1 MAIKKSELYSSLW
14 AGADSL
20 RGGMDASEYK
30 NYVLNLLFLK
40 YISDKAKN
48 NMDSEIEVPQGCF
61 YEDILALEGDKEIGD
76 KLNKIIAKIAER
88 NDLKGVIDSVDFNDN
103 TKLGE
108 GKAMMDTLS
117 NLVKIFAD
125 LSLGAHGALDDDLLG
140 DAYEYL
146 MRHFASES
154 GKSKG
159 QFYTPSEVSLLL
171 SLLLGI
177 DENTRQDKS
186 IYDPTCGSGSLLL
199 KASSLAGK
207 KGLTIYGQEKDIST
221 TALCKMNMILH
232 NSATADIA
240 KGGFSTLSNPFFTTE
255 NGMLKT
261 FDYVVANPPF
271 SLKNWTDG
279 LSIDPKSK
287 QVINDSFNRFED
299 GTPPEKNGDFAFLLH
314 IIKSLKDTGKGA
326 VILPH
331 GVLFRGNAEGVIRKN
346 LLMKGYIKGVIGLAP
361 NLFYG
366 TSIPACVIVLDK
378 ENAHARKGVFMI
390 DASKD
395 FKKDGNKNRLRDQ
408 DVQKMIDTFNA
419 LKEIP
424 YYSKM
429 VSLEEISANDYN
441 LNIPRYI
448 ASKQELEKDLFAL
461 INSPSYLPKNEIK
474 AYAPYFQVFKELKN
488 MLFKKSDKEGYYALK
503 TECENIKELI
513 TQSLEYQTFHASVL
527 SAFDR
532 LELFTTFN
540 DLEPGFN
547 PKTLIESV
555 CSKVLKEFEKVG
567 ILDKYGVYQLFKD
580 YYNEVLQDD
589 WFLLSFNGFR
599 SAKELRK
606 LNPLKDKNKK
616 ANYLEEPDFVI
627 QKTYYK
633 SDLIPKN
640 LIKQRFFE
648 KETKELEALENA
660 LNEKEALLD
669 EFIEEHSNEEGLFD
683 GLKINESVLKK
694 ELKNAT
700 DLEDKQILKTDL
712 EDKQILKTDLEDK
725 QILKTALEWLEAKNK
740 ALKMKN
746 KAYEELEL
754 KAFHQYK
761 NLEINE
767 IKDLIIKDKWLNSLK
782 NALENKIQKRINAF
796 ISTLNEIISSYSN
809 SLLELDKEVKES
821 ESKVLEHL
829 KDLGLMG

>member
-48 NMDSEIEVPQGCF
+48 NRDSEIEVPQGCF

-108 GKAMMDTLS
+108 GKAMIDTLS

-177 DENTRQDKS
+177 DENTRQDRS

-240 KGGFSTLSNPFFTTE
+240 KGGSSTLSNPLFIK
-255 NGMLKT
+255 NNMLQT

-287 QVINDSFNRFED
+287 QVINDHFNRFED

-331 GVLFRGNAEGVIRKN
+331 GVLFRGNAEGQIRKN
-346 LLMKGYIKGVIGLAP
+346 LLLKGYIKGVIGLAP

-378 ENAHARKGVFMI
+378 ENAHARKGVFVI

-395 FKKDGNKNRLRDQ
+395 FKKDGNKNRLREQ

-419 LKEIP
+419 YKEIP

-429 VSLEEISANDYN
+429 VSLEEISLNDYN

-448 ASKQELEKDLFAL
+448 AARQELEKDLFAL

-474 AYAPYFQVFKELKN
+474 AYDPYFQVFKELKN
-488 MLFKKSDKEGYYALK
+488 TLFKESDKEGYYALK

-527 SAFDR
+527 SAFES
-532 LELFTTFN
+532 LNLFETFDN
-540 DLEPGFN
+540 LEPGFN

-555 CSKVLKEFEKVG
+555 CSRVLKEFEKVG

-589 WFLLSFNGFR
+589 WFLISFNGFR

-616 ANYLEEPDFVI
+616 ANYLEEPDFI
-627 QKTYYK
+627 AQKTYYK

-700 DLEDKQILKTDL
+700 DLEDK
-712 EDKQILKTDLEDK
+712 E
-725 QILKTALEWLEAKNK
+725 ILKTALEWLEAKNK

-796 ISTLNEIISSYSN
+796 ASALNTIISSYSN

-821 ESKVLEHL
+821 ELKVLEHL
-829 KDLGLMG
+829 KDLGLMGW

>member
-1 MAIKKSELYSSLW
+1 
-14 AGADSL
+14 
-20 RGGMDASEYK
+20 
-30 NYVLNLLFLK
+30 
-40 YISDKAKN
+40 
-48 NMDSEIEVPQGCF
+48 
-61 YEDILALEGDKEIGD
+61 
-76 KLNKIIAKIAER
+76 
-88 NDLKGVIDSVDFNDN
+88 
-103 TKLGE
+103 
-108 GKAMMDTLS
+108 
-117 NLVKIFAD
+117 
-125 LSLGAHGALDDDLLG
+125 
-140 DAYEYL
+140 
-146 MRHFASES
+146 
-154 GKSKG
+154 
-159 QFYTPSEVSLLL
+159 
-171 SLLLGI
+171 
-177 DENTRQDKS
+177 
-186 IYDPTCGSGSLLL
+186 
-199 KASSLAGK
+199 
-207 KGLTIYGQEKDIST
+207 
-221 TALCKMNMILH
+221 
-232 NSATADIA
+232 
-240 KGGFSTLSNPFFTTE
+240 
-255 NGMLKT
+255 
-261 FDYVVANPPF
+261 
-271 SLKNWTDG
+271 
-279 LSIDPKSK
+279 
-287 QVINDSFNRFED
+287 
-299 GTPPEKNGDFAFLLH
+299 
-314 IIKSLKDTGKGA
+314 
-326 VILPH
+326 
-331 GVLFRGNAEGVIRKN
+331 
-346 LLMKGYIKGVIGLAP
+346 MKGYIKGVIGLAP

-378 ENAHARKGVFMI
+378 ENAHARKGIFVI

-419 LKEIP
+419 YKEIP

-429 VSLEEISANDYN
+429 VSLEEISLNDYN

-461 INSPSYLPKNEIK
+461 INSPSYLPKNEIE

-488 MLFKKSDKEGYYALK
+488 TLFKESDKEGYYALK

-532 LELFTTFN
+532 LDLFETFN

-555 CSKVLKEFEKVG
+555 CQKVLKVFEKVG

-589 WFLLSFNGFR
+589 WFLISFNGFR

-648 KETKELEALENA
+648 KELIELEALENA

-700 DLEDKQILKTDL
+700 DLEDKQILKT
-712 EDKQILKTDLEDK
+712 
-725 QILKTALEWLEAKNK
+725 ALEWLEAKNK
-740 ALKMKN
+740 VLKMKN
-746 KAYEELEL
+746 KAHEELEVNYPTA
-754 KAFHQYK
+754 KA
-761 NLEINE
+761 I
-767 IKDLIIKDKWLNSLK
+767 
-782 NALENKIQKRINAF
+782 
-796 ISTLNEIISSYSN
+796 
-809 SLLELDKEVKES
+809 
-821 ESKVLEHL
+821 
-829 KDLGLMG
+829 GLFLAS

>member
-48 NMDSEIEVPQGCF
+48 NRDSEIEVPQGCF

-108 GKAMMDTLS
+108 GKAMTDTLS

-232 NSATADIA
+232 NSADADIA
-240 KGGFSTLSNPFFTTE
+240 KGGSSTLSNPFFIK
-255 NGMLKT
+255 NGMLQT

-287 QVINDSFNRFED
+287 QVINDHFNRFED

-331 GVLFRGNAEGVIRKN
+331 GVLFRGNAEGSIRKN

-395 FKKDGNKNRLRDQ
+395 FKKDGNKNRLREQ

-419 LKEIP
+419 YKEIP

-429 VSLEEISANDYN
+429 VSLEEISLNDYN

-474 AYAPYFQVFKELKN
+474 AYDPYFQVFKELKN
-488 MLFKKSDKEGYYALK
+488 TLFKKSDKEGYYALK
-503 TECENIKELI
+503 TECENIKDLI

-532 LELFTTFN
+532 LELSATFN

-589 WFLLSFNGFR
+589 WFLISFNGFR

-606 LNPLKDKNKK
+606 LTPLKDKNKK

-700 DLEDKQILKTDL
+700 DLEDKQILKT
-712 EDKQILKTDLEDK
+712 
-725 QILKTALEWLEAKNK
+725 ALEWLEAKNK

-796 ISTLNEIISSYSN
+796 ASALNTIISSYSN

-829 KDLGLMG
+829 KDLGIMGW

>member
-108 GKAMMDTLS
+108 GKAMIDTLS

-125 LSLGAHGALDDDLLG
+125 LSLGAHGALDYDLLG

-240 KGGFSTLSNPFFTTE
+240 KGGSSTLSNPFFIK
-255 NGMLKT
+255 NGMLQT

-346 LLMKGYIKGVIGLAP
+346 LLTKGYIKGVIGLAP

-378 ENAHARKGVFMI
+378 ENACARKGVFVI

-395 FKKDGNKNRLRDQ
+395 FKKDGNKNRLREQ

-419 LKEIP
+419 YKEIP

-448 ASKQELEKDLFAL
+448 ATKQELEKDLFAL

-474 AYAPYFQVFKELKN
+474 AYDPYFQVFKELKN
-488 MLFKKSDKEGYYALK
+488 TLFKKSDKEGYYALK

-589 WFLLSFNGFR
+589 WFLISFNGFE

-616 ANYLEEPDFVI
+616 ANYLEEPDFII

-648 KETKELEALENA
+648 KETKELEELENA

-669 EFIEEHSNEEGLFD
+669 EFIEEHSSEEGLFD

-700 DLEDKQILKTDL
+700 DLED
-712 EDKQILKTDLEDK
+712 EE
-725 QILKTALEWLEAKNK
+725 ILKTALEWLEAKNK

-746 KAYEELEL
+746 KAYEKLEL

-796 ISTLNEIISSYSN
+796 ASALNEIISSYSN

-829 KDLGLMG
+829 KDLGLLG

>member
-40 YISDKAKN
+40 YISDKARN
-48 NMDSEIEVPQGCF
+48 NNFSEIEVPQGCF

-76 KLNKIIAKIAER
+76 KLNKIIAKIAKR
-88 NDLKGVIDSVDFNDN
+88 NDLEGVIDSVDFNDN

-108 GKAMMDTLS
+108 GKAMIDTLS

-199 KASSLAGK
+199 KASSLAGE

-240 KGGFSTLSNPFFTTE
+240 KGGSSTLSNPLFTTE

-287 QVINDSFNRFED
+287 QVINDRFNRFED

-314 IIKSLKDTGKGA
+314 IIKSLKNTGKGA

-331 GVLFRGNAEGVIRKN
+331 GVLFRGNAESTIRKN
-346 LLMKGYIKGVIGLAP
+346 LLLKGYIKGVIGLAP

-378 ENAHARKGVFMI
+378 ENARTRKGVFMI

-419 LKEIP
+419 YKEIP

-448 ASKQELEKDLFAL
+448 AAKQESEKDLFAL
-461 INSPSYLPKNEIK
+461 INSHKASYLPKNEIE
-474 AYAPYFQVFKELKN
+474 AYAPYFKVFKELKN
-488 MLFKKSDKEGYYALK
+488 TLFKKSDKEGYYALK
-503 TECENIKELI
+503 TGCENIKELI
-513 TQSLEYQTFHASVL
+513 IQSSEFQTFYASVL
-527 SAFDR
+527 NAFDR
-532 LELFTTFN
+532 LELLTTFN

-547 PKTLIESV
+547 PKTTIESV
-555 CSKVLKEFEKVG
+555 CSKVLKEFEKIE

-589 WFLLSFNGFR
+589 WFLLSFNGFI

-633 SDLIPKN
+633 SDLIPKH

-648 KETKELEALENA
+648 KEAKELEGLENA

-700 DLEDKQILKTDL
+700 DSEDK
-712 EDKQILKTDLEDK
+712 E
-725 QILKTALEWLEAKNK
+725 ILKTALELLEAKNK

-782 NALENKIQKRINAF
+782 NALENKILKRINAF
-796 ISTLNEIISSYSN
+796 ISALNEIIQTYSN

-829 KDLGLMG
+829 KDLGLMGW

>member
-40 YISDKAKN
+40 YISDKARNDAKN
-48 NMDSEIEVPQGCF
+48 HIESAIEVPKGCF
-61 YEDILALEGDKEIGD
+61 YEDILALEGDKEIGN

-108 GKAMMDTLS
+108 GKAMIDTLS

-171 SLLLGI
+171 SLLLDI
-177 DENTRQDKS
+177 DANTKQDKS

-207 KGLTIYGQEKDIST
+207 NGLTIYGQEKDIST

-232 NSATADIA
+232 NSADAEIA
-240 KGGFSTLSNPFFTTE
+240 KGGSSTLSNPLFTTE

-287 QVINDSFNRFED
+287 QVINDNFNRFED

-314 IIKSLKDTGKGA
+314 IIKSLKNTGKGA
-326 VILPH
+326 VILSH
-331 GVLFRGNAEGVIRKN
+331 GVLFRGNAEGAIRKN
-346 LLMKGYIKGVIGLAP
+346 LLIKGYIKGVIGLAP

-378 ENAHARKGVFMI
+378 ENAHARKGVFLI

-395 FKKDGNKNRLRDQ
+395 FKKDGNKNRLREQ

-429 VSLEEISANDYN
+429 VSLEEISTNDYN
-441 LNIPRYI
+441 LNIACYI
-448 ASKQELEKDLFAL
+448 AAKQESEKDLFAL
-461 INSPSYLPKNEIK
+461 INSHKASYLPKNEIEI
-474 AYAPYFQVFKELKN
+474 YDPYFRVFKELKN
-488 MLFKKSDKEGYYALK
+488 TLFKKSDKEGYYALK
-503 TECENIKELI
+503 TECQNIKDLI
-513 TQSLEYQTFHASVL
+513 TQSLEFHAFHASVL
-527 SAFDR
+527 NAFDR
-532 LELFTTFN
+532 LELLETFN
-540 DLEPGFN
+540 HLEPGFN

-555 CSKVLKEFEKVG
+555 CSKVLKEFEKG
-567 ILDKYGVYQLFKD
+567 EILDKYGVYQLFKD

-589 WFLLSFNGFR
+589 WFLLSSNGFL

-627 QKTYYK
+627 QKTHYK

-648 KETKELEALENA
+648 QEAKELEELENA
-660 LNEKEALLD
+660 LNEKEANFE
-669 EFIEEHSNEEGLFD
+669 EFIEEHSNEEGLFYE
-683 GLKINESVLKK
+683 LKINESVLKK

-700 DLEDKQILKTDL
+700 DSEDKK
-712 EDKQILKTDLEDK
+712 
-725 QILKTALEWLEAKNK
+725 ILKTALELLEAKNK

-746 KAYEELEL
+746 KAHEELEL

-761 NLEINE
+761 NLKLNE
-767 IKDLIIKDKWLNSLK
+767 IKDLIIQDKWLNSLK
-782 NALENKIQKRINAF
+782 NALENKILKRINAF
-796 ISTLNEIISSYSN
+796 SSAINEIIQTYSN

-829 KDLGLMG
+829 KDLGIVV

>member
-108 GKAMMDTLS
+108 GKAMIDTLS

-207 KGLTIYGQEKDIST
+207 NGLTIYGQEKDIST

-232 NSATADIA
+232 HSADADIA
-240 KGGFSTLSNPFFTTE
+240 KGGSSTLSNPLFTTE

-287 QVINDSFNRFED
+287 QVINDRFNRFED

-314 IIKSLKDTGKGA
+314 IIKSLKNTGKGA

-419 LKEIP
+419 SKEIP

-448 ASKQELEKDLFAL
+448 TAKQGSEKDLFAL
-461 INSPSYLPKNEIK
+461 INSPSYLPKNEIE

-488 MLFKKSDKEGYYALK
+488 TLFKKSDKESYYALK
-503 TECENIKELI
+503 TECQNIKDLI
-513 TQSLEYQTFHASVL
+513 TQSSEFQAFHASVL
-527 SAFDR
+527 NAFDR
-532 LELFTTFN
+532 LNLFETF
-540 DLEPGFN
+540 DHLEPGFN

-555 CSKVLKEFEKVG
+555 CSKVLKEFEKVE

-589 WFLLSFNGFR
+589 WFLLSFNGFE

-606 LNPLKDKNKK
+606 LTPLKDKNKK

-633 SDLIPKN
+633 SDLIPKH

-648 KETKELEALENA
+648 KELMELEALENA
-660 LNEKEALLD
+660 LNEKEAD
-669 EFIEEHSNEEGLFD
+669 FEEFIEEHSSEEGLFYE
-683 GLKINESVLKK
+683 LKINESVLKK

-700 DLEDKQILKTDL
+700 DLEDK
-712 EDKQILKTDLEDK
+712 E
-725 QILKTALEWLEAKNK
+725 ILKTALELLEAKNK

-746 KAYEELEL
+746 KAHEELEL

-761 NLEINE
+761 NLKLGE
-767 IKDLIIKDKWLNSLK
+767 IKDLIIQDKWLKSLK
-782 NALENKIQKRINAF
+782 NALENKILKRTNAF
-796 ISTLNEIISSYSN
+796 TSALNKIISNYSN

-829 KDLGLMG
+829 KDLGLMGW

>member
-40 YISDKAKN
+40 YISDKARN
-48 NMDSEIEVPQGCF
+48 NNFSEIEVPEGCF
-61 YEDILALEGDKEIGD
+61 YEDILALGGDKEIGD
-76 KLNKIIAKIAER
+76 KLNKIIAKIAKR
-88 NDLKGVIDSVDFNDN
+88 NELEGVIDSVDFNDN

-108 GKAMMDTLS
+108 GKAMIDTLS

-199 KASSLAGK
+199 KASSLAGE

-240 KGGFSTLSNPFFTTE
+240 KGGSSTLSNPLFTTE

-314 IIKSLKDTGKGA
+314 IIKSLKNTGKGA

-331 GVLFRGNAEGVIRKN
+331 GVLFRGNAESTIRKN
-346 LLMKGYIKGVIGLAP
+346 LLLKGYIKGVIGLAP

-366 TSIPACVIVLDK
+366 TSIPACVIILDK

-419 LKEIP
+419 YKEIP

-448 ASKQELEKDLFAL
+448 AAKQESEKDLFAL
-461 INSPSYLPKNEIK
+461 INSPSYLPKNEIE
-474 AYAPYFQVFKELKN
+474 AYDPYFQVFKELKN
-488 MLFKKSDKEGYYALK
+488 TLFKKSDKEGYYALK

-513 TQSLEYQTFHASVL
+513 IQSSEFQTFHASVL

-532 LELFTTFN
+532 LDLFETF
-540 DLEPGFN
+540 DHLEPGFN

-555 CSKVLKEFEKVG
+555 CSKVLKEFEKVE

-580 YYNEVLQDD
+580 HYNEVLQDD

-599 SAKELRK
+599 SAKELRE

-648 KETKELEALENA
+648 KEAKELEELENA
-660 LNEKEALLD
+660 LNGKEAD
-669 EFIEEHSNEEGLFD
+669 FEEFIEEHSNEGGLFYE
-683 GLKINESVLKK
+683 LKINESVLKK

-700 DLEDKQILKTDL
+700 DLEDK
-712 EDKQILKTDLEDK
+712 E
-725 QILKTALEWLEAKNK
+725 ILKTALEWLEAKNK

-746 KAYEELEL
+746 KAHEELEL

-761 NLEINE
+761 NLKLNE
-767 IKDLIIKDKWLNSLK
+767 IKDLIIQDKWLNSLK
-782 NALENKIQKRINAF
+782 NALENKILKRINAF
-796 ISTLNEIISSYSN
+796 ISALNGIISSYSN

-829 KDLGLMG
+829 KDLGIVV

>member
-40 YISDKAKN
+40 YISDKARN
-48 NMDSEIEVPQGCF
+48 NNFSEIEVPEGCF

-76 KLNKIIAKIAER
+76 KLNKIIAKIADR
-88 NDLKGVIDSVDFNDN
+88 NELIGVIDSVDFNDN

-108 GKAMMDTLS
+108 GKAMTDTLS

-199 KASSLAGK
+199 KASSLAGE

-232 NSATADIA
+232 NSADADIA
-240 KGGFSTLSNPFFTTE
+240 KGGSSTLSNPLFTTE

-314 IIKSLKDTGKGA
+314 IIKSLKNTGKGA

-346 LLMKGYIKGVIGLAP
+346 LLTKGYIKGVIGLAP

-378 ENAHARKGVFMI
+378 ENAHARKGVFVI

-448 ASKQELEKDLFAL
+448 AAKQESEKDLFAL
-461 INSPSYLPKNEIK
+461 INSHKASYLPKNEIE
-474 AYAPYFQVFKELKN
+474 AYAPYFRVFKELKN
-488 MLFKKSDKEGYYALK
+488 TLFKKSDKEGYYALK
-503 TECENIKELI
+503 TECENIKESI
-513 TQSLEYQTFHASVL
+513 IQSSEFQTFHASVL

-532 LELFTTFN
+532 LELSTTFN

-555 CSKVLKEFEKVG
+555 CSRVLKEFEKVE

-589 WFLLSFNGFR
+589 WFLLSFNGFI

-606 LNPLKDKNKK
+606 LTPLKDKNKK

-648 KETKELEALENA
+648 KETKELEELENA

-669 EFIEEHSNEEGLFD
+669 EFIEEHSNEEGLFYE
-683 GLKINESVLKK
+683 LKINESVLKK

-700 DLEDKQILKTDL
+700 DSEDEK
-712 EDKQILKTDLEDK
+712 
-725 QILKTALEWLEAKNK
+725 ILKTALEWLEAKNK

-746 KAYEELEL
+746 KAHEELEL

-761 NLEINE
+761 NLELDE
-767 IKDLIIKDKWLNSLK
+767 IKDLIIQDKWLNSLK
-782 NALENKIQKRINAF
+782 NALENKILKRINAF
-796 ISTLNEIISSYSN
+796 TSALNTIISNYSN

>member
-30 NYVLNLLFLK
+30 NYVLILLFLK
-40 YISDKAKN
+40 YISDKARN
-48 NMDSEIEVPQGCF
+48 NTDSAIEVPQGCF

-103 TKLGE
+103 TKFGE
-108 GKAMMDTLS
+108 GKAMVDTLS

-199 KASSLAGK
+199 KASSLAGT
-207 KGLTIYGQEKDIST
+207 KGLSIYGQEKDIST
-221 TALCKMNMILH
+221 TALCRMNMILH
-232 NSATADIA
+232 HSADAEIA
-240 KGGFSTLSNPFFTTE
+240 KGGSSTLSNPFFIE

-279 LSIDPKSK
+279 LSIDYKSK
-287 QVINDSFNRFED
+287 QVINDRFNRFED

-331 GVLFRGNAEGVIRKN
+331 GVLFRGNAEAQIRKN
-346 LLMKGYIKGVIGLAP
+346 LLTKGYIKGVIGLAP

-378 ENAHARKGVFMI
+378 ENARARKGVFLI

-395 FKKDGNKNRLRDQ
+395 FKKDGNKNRLREQ

-419 LKEIP
+419 YKEIP

-441 LNIPRYI
+441 LNIVRYI
-448 ASKQELEKDLFAL
+448 AAKQESEKDLFAL
-461 INSPSYLPKNEIK
+461 INSHKASYLPKNEIK

-488 MLFKKSDKEGYYALK
+488 TLFKESDKEGYYALK
-503 TECENIKELI
+503 TECENFKDLI
-513 TQSLEYQTFHASVL
+513 TQSLEYQAFHASAL
-527 SAFDR
+527 NAFDR
-532 LELFTTFN
+532 LNLFETFDN
-540 DLEPGFN
+540 LKPGFN

-555 CSKVLKEFEKVG
+555 CSKVLKEFEKVE

-589 WFLLSFNGFR
+589 WFLLSFNNFL

-648 KETKELEALENA
+648 KEVKALEELENA
-660 LNEKEALLD
+660 LNEKEANYE
-669 EFIEEHSNEEGLFD
+669 EFIEEHSSEEGLFYE
-683 GLKINESVLKK
+683 LKINESVLKK

-700 DLEDKQILKTDL
+700 DLEDK
-712 EDKQILKTDLEDK
+712 E
-725 QILKTALEWLEAKNK
+725 ILKTALELLEAKNM

-761 NLEINE
+761 NLELNE
-767 IKDLIIKDKWLNSLK
+767 IKELIIKDKWLNSLK
-782 NALENKIQKRINAF
+782 TALENKIVKRTNAF
-796 ISTLNEIISSYSN
+796 ISALNEIISNYSN

>member
-48 NMDSEIEVPQGCF
+48 DPDSDIIVPQGCF
-61 YEDILALEGDKEIGD
+61 YENILALEGDKEIGD
-76 KLNKIIAKIAER
+76 KLNKIIAKIAEQ
-88 NDLKGVIDSVDFNDN
+88 NDLLKGAIDSVDFNDN

-108 GKAMMDTLS
+108 GKAMVDTLS
-117 NLVKIFAD
+117 NLVKIFAN

-177 DENTRQDKS
+177 DKNTRQDKT

-199 KASSLAGK
+199 KASSLAGEN
-207 KGLTIYGQEKDIST
+207 GLTIYGQEKDNST
-221 TALCKMNMILH
+221 TALCKMNMVLH
-232 NSATADIA
+232 NNATADIA
-240 KGGFSTLSNPFFTTE
+240 KGGSSTLSNPYFLLE

-287 QVINDSFNRFED
+287 QVIDDNFNRFED

-314 IIKSLKDTGKGA
+314 IIKSLKNTGKGA

-346 LLMKGYIKGVIGLAP
+346 ILTKGYIKGVIGLAP

-395 FKKDGNKNRLRDQ
+395 FKKDGNKNRLREQ
-408 DVQKMIDTFNA
+408 DVQKMIDTFKA
-419 LKEIP
+419 KKEIP

-441 LNIPRYI
+441 LNISRYI
-448 ASKQELEKDLFAL
+448 VAEQELEKDLFAL
-461 INSPSYLPKNEIK
+461 INSHKANYLPKSEIE
-474 AYAPYFQVFKELKN
+474 AYAPYFKVFKELKN
-488 MLFKKSDKEGYYALK
+488 TLFKKSDKEGYYALK
-503 TECENIKELI
+503 TECENIKDLI
-513 TQSLEYQTFHASVL
+513 TESLEYQAFHASVL
-527 SAFDR
+527 NAFDR

-540 DLEPGFN
+540 NLEPGFN

-555 CSKVLKEFEKVG
+555 CSKVLKEFEKG
-567 ILDKYGVYQLFKD
+567 EILDQYGVYQLFKD

-589 WFLLSFNGFR
+589 WFLISLNGFE

-606 LNPLKDKNKK
+606 LIPLKDKNKK

-640 LIKQRFFE
+640 LIKQRFF
-648 KETKELEALENA
+648 KEESNMLEELENA
-660 LNEKEALLD
+660 LNESVAIYE

-683 GLKINESVLKK
+683 ELKVNESVLKK

-700 DLEDKQILKTDL
+700 DPED
-712 EDKQILKTDLEDK
+712 E
-725 QILKTALEWLEAKNK
+725 QILKTALELLEAKNK
-740 ALKMKN
+740 AQKAKN
-746 KAYEELEL
+746 KADEALEL
-754 KAFHQYK
+754 KAFHQYEK
-761 NLEINE
+761 LEIEE
-767 IKDLIIKDKWLNSLK
+767 IKDLIINDKWLKRLK
-782 NALENKIQKRINAF
+782 NALEDKILKRINAF
-796 ISTLNEIISSYSN
+796 SSALNEIIANYSN
-809 SLLELDKEVKES
+809 SLLELDQEVKES

>member
-40 YISDKAKN
+40 YISDKARN
-48 NMDSEIEVPQGCF
+48 NNFSEIEVPEGCF

-108 GKAMMDTLS
+108 GKAMTDTLS

-125 LSLGAHGALDDDLLG
+125 LSLGTHGALDDDLLG

-207 KGLTIYGQEKDIST
+207 NGLTIYGQEKDIST

-232 NSATADIA
+232 NSADADIA
-240 KGGFSTLSNPFFTTE
+240 KGGSSTLSNPFFIK
-255 NGMLKT
+255 NGMLQT
-261 FDYVVANPPF
+261 FDYCLANPPF

-287 QVINDSFNRFED
+287 QVINDRFNRFED

-331 GVLFRGNAEGVIRKN
+331 GVLFRGNAERAIRKN
-346 LLMKGYIKGVIGLAP
+346 LLLKGYIKGVIGLAP

-378 ENAHARKGVFMI
+378 ENARTRKGVFVI

-395 FKKDGNKNRLRDQ
+395 FKKDGNKNRLREQ

-441 LNIPRYI
+441 LNIARYI
-448 ASKQELEKDLFAL
+448 AAKQESEKDLFAL

-474 AYAPYFQVFKELKN
+474 AYDPYFQVFKELKN
-488 MLFKKSDKEGYYALK
+488 TLFKKSDKEGYYALK

-513 TQSLEYQTFHASVL
+513 TQSSEFQTFHASVL
-527 SAFDR
+527 NAFDR
-532 LELFTTFN
+532 LDLFETFN

-555 CSKVLKEFEKVG
+555 CSKVLYEFEKIE

-589 WFLLSFNGFR
+589 WFLISFNGFE
-599 SAKELRK
+599 SAKELRE
-606 LNPLKDKNKK
+606 LTPLKDKNKK

-633 SDLIPKN
+633 SDLIPKH
-640 LIKQRFFE
+640 LIKQHFFE
-648 KETKELEALENA
+648 QEAKELEELENA
-660 LNEKEALLD
+660 LNEKEAHFE

-683 GLKINESVLKK
+683 ELKINESVLKK

-700 DLEDKQILKTDL
+700 DP
-712 EDKQILKTDLEDK
+712 EDK

-761 NLEINE
+761 NLKLGE

-782 NALENKIQKRINAF
+782 NALENKIQKRTNAF
-796 ISTLNEIISSYSN
+796 ASALNGIIQTYSN

>member
-40 YISDKAKN
+40 YISDKARN
-48 NMDSEIEVPQGCF
+48 NNFSEIEVPQGCF

-108 GKAMMDTLS
+108 GKAMIDTLS

-186 IYDPTCGSGSLLL
+186 IYDPACGSGSLLL

-232 NSATADIA
+232 NSTGADIA
-240 KGGFSTLSNPFFTTE
+240 KGGSSTLSNPFFIK
-255 NGMLKT
+255 NGMLQT

-314 IIKSLKDTGKGA
+314 IIKSLKNTGKGA

-331 GVLFRGNAEGVIRKN
+331 GVLFRGNAEGAIRKN

-408 DVQKMIDTFNA
+408 DIQKMIDTFNA
-419 LKEIP
+419 YKEIP

-461 INSPSYLPKNEIK
+461 INSHKASYLPKNEIK
-474 AYAPYFQVFKELKN
+474 AYAPYFRVFKELKN
-488 MLFKKSDKEGYYALK
+488 TLFKKSDKEGYYALK
-503 TECENIKELI
+503 TECENIKDLI
-513 TQSLEYQTFHASVL
+513 TQSSEFQAFHASVL

-532 LELFTTFN
+532 LDLFETFN

-555 CSKVLKEFEKVG
+555 CSKVLKEFEKVE

-589 WFLLSFNGFR
+589 WFLLSFNDFL
-599 SAKELRK
+599 SAKELRE

-640 LIKQRFFE
+640 LIQQRFFE
-648 KETKELEALENA
+648 KEAKELEKLENA
-660 LNEKEALLD
+660 LNEKEAD
-669 EFIEEHSNEEGLFD
+669 FEEFIEEHSSEEGLFYE
-683 GLKINESVLKK
+683 LKINESVLKK

-700 DLEDKQILKTDL
+700 DLEDK
-712 EDKQILKTDLEDK
+712 E
-725 QILKTALEWLEAKNK
+725 ILKTALEWLEAKNK

-782 NALENKIQKRINAF
+782 NALENKIQKRINALT
-796 ISTLNEIISSYSN
+796 STLNGIISSYSN

-829 KDLGLMG
+829 KDLGIVV

>member
-1 MAIKKSELYSSLW
+1 
-14 AGADSL
+14 
-20 RGGMDASEYK
+20 
-30 NYVLNLLFLK
+30 
-40 YISDKAKN
+40 
-48 NMDSEIEVPQGCF
+48 
-61 YEDILALEGDKEIGD
+61 
-76 KLNKIIAKIAER
+76 
-88 NDLKGVIDSVDFNDN
+88 
-103 TKLGE
+103 
-108 GKAMMDTLS
+108 
-117 NLVKIFAD
+117 
-125 LSLGAHGALDDDLLG
+125 
-140 DAYEYL
+140 
-146 MRHFASES
+146 
-154 GKSKG
+154 
-159 QFYTPSEVSLLL
+159 
-171 SLLLGI
+171 
-177 DENTRQDKS
+177 
-186 IYDPTCGSGSLLL
+186 
-199 KASSLAGK
+199 
-207 KGLTIYGQEKDIST
+207 
-221 TALCKMNMILH
+221 MNMILH
-232 NSATADIA
+232 NGDDTAEIA
-240 KGGFSTLSNPFFTTE
+240 KGGFSTLSNPLFTTE

-287 QVINDSFNRFED
+287 QVINDRFNRFED

-326 VILPH
+326 VVLPH

-346 LLMKGYIKGVIGLAP
+346 LLTKGYIKGVIGLAP

-378 ENAHARKGVFMI
+378 ENACARKGVFMI

-395 FKKDGNKNRLRDQ
+395 FKKDGNKNRLREQ

-441 LNIPRYI
+441 LNIARYI
-448 ASKQELEKDLFAL
+448 TAKQESEKDLFAL
-461 INSPSYLPKNEIK
+461 INSHKASYLPQNEIEI
-474 AYAPYFQVFKELKN
+474 YDPYFRVFKELKN
-488 MLFKKSDKEGYYALK
+488 TLFKKSDKEGYYALK
-503 TECENIKELI
+503 TECENVKELI
-513 TQSLEYQTFHASVL
+513 TQSSEFQTFHASVL
-527 SAFDR
+527 NAFDR
-532 LELFTTFN
+532 LELLETF
-540 DLEPGFN
+540 DHLEPGFN

-555 CSKVLKEFEKVG
+555 CSKVLKEFEKG
-567 ILDKYGVYQLFKD
+567 EILDKYGVYQLFKD

-589 WFLLSFNGFR
+589 WFFLSFNGFL

-648 KETKELEALENA
+648 KETKELEELENA

-700 DLEDKQILKTDL
+700 DSEDEK
-712 EDKQILKTDLEDK
+712 
-725 QILKTALEWLEAKNK
+725 ILKTALEWLEAKNK

-761 NLEINE
+761 NLKLDE

-782 NALENKIQKRINAF
+782 NALENKILKRINAF
-796 ISTLNEIISSYSN
+796 ISALNEIIQTYSN

>member
-48 NMDSEIEVPQGCF
+48 NNFSEIEVPQGCF

-108 GKAMMDTLS
+108 GKAMVDTLS

-232 NSATADIA
+232 HSADADIA
-240 KGGFSTLSNPFFTTE
+240 KGGSSTLSNPLFIK
-255 NGMLKT
+255 NNMLQT
-261 FDYVVANPPF
+261 FDYCLANPPF

-287 QVINDSFNRFED
+287 QVINDRFNRFED

-314 IIKSLKDTGKGA
+314 IIKSLKNTGKGA

-346 LLMKGYIKGVIGLAP
+346 LLLKGYIKGVIGLAP

-448 ASKQELEKDLFAL
+448 ASKQESEKDLFAL
-461 INSPSYLPKNEIK
+461 INSHKASYLPKNEIK
-474 AYAPYFQVFKELKN
+474 AYAPYFRMFKELKN
-488 MLFKKSDKEGYYALK
+488 TLFKKSDKEGYYALK

-513 TQSLEYQTFHASVL
+513 IQSLEYQTFHASVL

-532 LELFTTFN
+532 LELSTTFN
-540 DLEPGFN
+540 DFIEPGFN

-589 WFLLSFNGFR
+589 WFLISFNGFE

-606 LNPLKDKNKK
+606 LTPLKDKNKK

-648 KETKELEALENA
+648 KEAKELEELENA

-669 EFIEEHSNEEGLFD
+669 ELIEEHSNEEGLFD

-700 DLEDKQILKTDL
+700 DPEDK
-712 EDKQILKTDLEDK
+712 E
-725 QILKTALEWLEAKNK
+725 ILKTALEWLEAKNK

-746 KAYEELEL
+746 KAHEELEL

-761 NLEINE
+761 NLELSE
-767 IKDLIIKDKWLNSLK
+767 IKDLIIKDKWLKSLK

-796 ISTLNEIISSYSN
+796 ISALNEIISSYSN

>member
-40 YISDKAKN
+40 YISDKARN
-48 NMDSEIEVPQGCF
+48 NNFSEIEVPQGCF

-125 LSLGAHGALDDDLLG
+125 LSLGVHGALDDDLLG

-232 NSATADIA
+232 HSTDADIA
-240 KGGFSTLSNPFFTTE
+240 KGGSSTLSNPLFIE

-287 QVINDSFNRFED
+287 QVINDRFNRFED

-314 IIKSLKDTGKGA
+314 IIKSLKNTGKGA

-346 LLMKGYIKGVIGLAP
+346 LLLKGYIKGVIGLAP

-366 TSIPACVIVLDK
+366 TSIPACVIILDK

-395 FKKDGNKNRLRDQ
+395 FKKDGNKNRLREQ

-419 LKEIP
+419 YKEIP

-448 ASKQELEKDLFAL
+448 TAKQESEKDLFAL

-474 AYAPYFQVFKELKN
+474 AYDPYFQVFKELKN
-488 MLFKKSDKEGYYALK
+488 TLFKKSDKEGYYALK
-503 TECENIKELI
+503 TECENIKDLI
-513 TQSLEYQTFHASVL
+513 TQSSEYQTFHASVL

-532 LELFTTFN
+532 LDLFETFN
-540 DLEPGFN
+540 HLEKGFN

-555 CSKVLKEFEKVG
+555 CSKVLKEFEKIE

-589 WFLLSFNGFR
+589 WFLLSFNGFL
-599 SAKELRK
+599 SAKNLRK
-606 LNPLKDKNKK
+606 LTPLKDKNKK

-633 SDLIPKN
+633 SDLIPKH

-648 KETKELEALENA
+648 KEAKELEELENA
-660 LNEKEALLD
+660 LNEKEANFE

-700 DLEDKQILKTDL
+700 DSEDKK
-712 EDKQILKTDLEDK
+712 
-725 QILKTALEWLEAKNK
+725 ILKTALEWLEAKNK

-746 KAYEELEL
+746 KAHEELEL

-767 IKDLIIKDKWLNSLK
+767 IKDLIIKDKWLKSLK
-782 NALENKIQKRINAF
+782 NALENKILKRINAF
-796 ISTLNEIISSYSN
+796 ISALNGIIQTYSN

>member
-40 YISDKAKN
+40 YISDKARN
-48 NMDSEIEVPQGCF
+48 NNFSEIEVPQGCF

-108 GKAMMDTLS
+108 GKAMVDTLS

-240 KGGFSTLSNPFFTTE
+240 KGGSSTLSNPFFIK
-255 NGMLKT
+255 NGMLQT
-261 FDYVVANPPF
+261 FDYVVANPPFSLKNWTDYVVANPPF

-346 LLMKGYIKGVIGLAP
+346 LLLKGYIKGVIGLAP

-419 LKEIP
+419 YKEIP

-448 ASKQELEKDLFAL
+448 ASKQESEKDLFAL
-461 INSPSYLPKNEIK
+461 INSPSYLPKNEIE

-488 MLFKKSDKEGYYALK
+488 TLFKKSDKEGYYALK
-503 TECENIKELI
+503 TECENIKDLI

-532 LELFTTFN
+532 LELSTTFN

-555 CSKVLKEFEKVG
+555 CSKVLKEFEKIE

-589 WFLLSFNGFR
+589 WFLLSFNGFI

-606 LNPLKDKNKK
+606 LTPLKDKNKK

-627 QKTYYK
+627 QKVYYK

-648 KETKELEALENA
+648 KEAKELEELENA

-700 DLEDKQILKTDL
+700 DP
-712 EDKQILKTDLEDK
+712 EDK
-725 QILKTALEWLEAKNK
+725 QILKTALALLEAKNK

-782 NALENKIQKRINAF
+782 NALENKILKRTNAF
-796 ISTLNEIISSYSN
+796 ISALNEIIQTYSN

>member
-40 YISDKAKN
+40 YISDKARS

-232 NSATADIA
+232 HSTDADIA
-240 KGGFSTLSNPFFTTE
+240 KGGSSTLSNPLFIK
-255 NGMLKT
+255 NNMLQT

-287 QVINDSFNRFED
+287 QVINDRFNRFED

-331 GVLFRGNAEGVIRKN
+331 GVLFRGNAEGAIRKN

-366 TSIPACVIVLDK
+366 TSIPACVIILDK
-378 ENAHARKGVFMI
+378 ENAHARKGVFLI

-408 DVQKMIDTFNA
+408 DIQKMIDTFNA
-419 LKEIP
+419 YKEIP

-441 LNIPRYI
+441 LNIAHYI

-461 INSPSYLPKNEIK
+461 INSHKASYLPKNEIE
-474 AYAPYFQVFKELKN
+474 AYAPYFRVFKELKN
-488 MLFKKSDKEGYYALK
+488 TLFKKSDKEGYYALK

-513 TQSLEYQTFHASVL
+513 TQSSEYQTFHASVL
-527 SAFDR
+527 SAFESLD
-532 LELFTTFN
+532 LFTTFN

-589 WFLLSFNGFR
+589 WFLISFNGFR
-599 SAKELRK
+599 SAKELRE
-606 LNPLKDKNKK
+606 LTPLKDKNKK

-627 QKTYYK
+627 QKTHYK
-633 SDLIPKN
+633 SDLIPKH

-648 KETKELEALENA
+648 KESKELEELENA
-660 LNEKEALLD
+660 LNEKETLLD

-700 DLEDKQILKTDL
+700 DLEDEK
-712 EDKQILKTDLEDK
+712 
-725 QILKTALEWLEAKNK
+725 ILKTALELLEAKNK

-754 KAFHQYK
+754 KAFHQHK

-782 NALENKIQKRINAF
+782 NALENKIQKRTNAF
-796 ISTLNEIISSYSN
+796 IRALNEIIQTYSN

>member
-40 YISDKAKN
+40 YISDKARN
-48 NMDSEIEVPQGCF
+48 NSFSEIEVPQGCF

-76 KLNKIIAKIAER
+76 KLNKIIAKIAKR
-88 NDLKGVIDSVDFNDN
+88 NELEGVIDSVDFNDN

-240 KGGFSTLSNPFFTTE
+240 KGGSSTLSNPFFIK
-255 NGMLKT
+255 NGMLQT

-314 IIKSLKDTGKGA
+314 IIKSLKNTGKGA

-331 GVLFRGNAEGVIRKN
+331 GVLFRGNAEGAIRKN
-346 LLMKGYIKGVIGLAP
+346 LLLKGYIKGVIGLAP

-378 ENAHARKGVFMI
+378 ENARARKGVFMI

-395 FKKDGNKNRLRDQ
+395 FKKDGNKNRLREQ

-419 LKEIP
+419 YKEIP

-448 ASKQELEKDLFAL
+448 APQQESEKDLFAL
-461 INSPSYLPKNEIK
+461 INSHKASYLPKNEIE
-474 AYAPYFQVFKELKN
+474 AYDPYFQVFKELKN
-488 MLFKKSDKEGYYALK
+488 TLFKKSDKEGYYALK

-513 TQSLEYQTFHASVL
+513 IQRLEYQTFHASVL

-532 LELFTTFN
+532 LDLFTTFN

-555 CSKVLKEFEKVG
+555 CSKVLKEFEKIE

-589 WFLLSFNGFR
+589 WFLISFNGFI
-599 SAKELRK
+599 STKNLRK
-606 LNPLKDKNKK
+606 LTPLKDKNKK

-648 KETKELEALENA
+648 KETKELEELENA

-700 DLEDKQILKTDL
+700 DLEDKQILKT
-712 EDKQILKTDLEDK
+712 
-725 QILKTALEWLEAKNK
+725 ALELLEAKNK

-782 NALENKIQKRINAF
+782 NALENKIQKRTNAF
-796 ISTLNEIISSYSN
+796 ISALNGIISSYSN

>member
-48 NMDSEIEVPQGCF
+48 NNFSEIEVPQGCF

-108 GKAMMDTLS
+108 GKAMIDTLS

-177 DENTRQDKS
+177 DENTKQDKS

-199 KASSLAGK
+199 KASSLAGE

-232 NSATADIA
+232 NSADADIA
-240 KGGFSTLSNPFFTTE
+240 KWGSSTLSNPLFTTE

-287 QVINDSFNRFED
+287 QVINDRFNRFED

-331 GVLFRGNAEGVIRKN
+331 GVLFRGNAEGAIRKN
-346 LLMKGYIKGVIGLAP
+346 LLTKGYIKGVIGLAP

-378 ENAHARKGVFMI
+378 ENARTRKGVFII

-441 LNIPRYI
+441 LNIPCYI
-448 ASKQELEKDLFAL
+448 AAKQESEKDLFAL
-461 INSPSYLPKNEIK
+461 INSHKASYLPQNEIEI
-474 AYAPYFQVFKELKN
+474 YDPYFRVFKELKN
-488 MLFKKSDKEGYYALK
+488 TLFKKSDKEGYYALK
-503 TECENIKELI
+503 TECQNIKDLI
-513 TQSLEYQTFHASVL
+513 TQSQEFQAFHASVL
-527 SAFDR
+527 NAFDR
-532 LELFTTFN
+532 LDLFETF
-540 DLEPGFN
+540 DHLEPGFN

-555 CSKVLKEFEKVG
+555 CSKVLKEFEKG
-567 ILDKYGVYQLFKD
+567 EILDKYGVYQLFKD

-589 WFLLSFNGFR
+589 WFLLSFNGFI

-606 LNPLKDKNKK
+606 LNPIKDKNKK

-633 SDLIPKN
+633 SDLIPKH

-648 KETKELEALENA
+648 KETKELEELENA

-700 DLEDKQILKTDL
+700 DSEDKK
-712 EDKQILKTDLEDK
+712 
-725 QILKTALEWLEAKNK
+725 ILKTALEWLEAKNK

-782 NALENKIQKRINAF
+782 NALENKILKRINAF
-796 ISTLNEIISSYSN
+796 TSALNEIIQTYSN

-829 KDLGLMG
+829 KDLGIVV

>member
-40 YISDKAKN
+40 YISDKARSN
-48 NMDSEIEVPQGCF
+48 NFSEIEVPQGCF

-103 TKLGE
+103 TKLGD
-108 GKAMMDTLS
+108 GKAMVDALS

-232 NSATADIA
+232 HSADADIA
-240 KGGFSTLSNPFFTTE
+240 KGGSSTLSNPFFIK
-255 NGMLKT
+255 NGMLQT

-279 LSIDPKSK
+279 LTIDPKSK
-287 QVINDSFNRFED
+287 QVINDRFNRFED

-314 IIKSLKDTGKGA
+314 IIKSLKNTGKGA

-346 LLMKGYIKGVIGLAP
+346 LLLKGYIKGVIGLAP

-378 ENAHARKGVFMI
+378 ENARARKGVFVI

-419 LKEIP
+419 YKEIP

-448 ASKQELEKDLFAL
+448 AAKQESEKDLFAL
-461 INSPSYLPKNEIK
+461 INSHKASYLPKNEIK

-488 MLFKKSDKEGYYALK
+488 TLFKKSDKEGYYALK

-513 TQSLEYQTFHASVL
+513 IQSLEYQTFHASVL

-532 LELFTTFN
+532 LELSTTFN
-540 DLEPGFN
+540 DLEPGFS

-589 WFLLSFNGFR
+589 WFLLSFNGFL

-606 LNPLKDKNKK
+606 LTPLKDKNKK

-627 QKTYYK
+627 QKTHYK

-648 KETKELEALENA
+648 KETKELEELENA
-660 LNEKEALLD
+660 LNEKETLLD

-700 DLEDKQILKTDL
+700 DS
-712 EDKQILKTDLEDK
+712 EDK
-725 QILKTALEWLEAKNK
+725 QILKTALELLEAKNK

-761 NLEINE
+761 NLELGE
-767 IKDLIIKDKWLNSLK
+767 IKDLIIKDKWLKSLK
-782 NALENKIQKRINAF
+782 NALENKILKRINAF
-796 ISTLNEIISSYSN
+796 TSALNEIISSYSN

>member
-40 YISDKAKN
+40 YISDKARN
-48 NMDSEIEVPQGCF
+48 NNFSEIEVPQGCF

-88 NDLKGVIDSVDFNDN
+88 NDLEGVIDSVDFNDN

-232 NSATADIA
+232 NSADADIA
-240 KGGFSTLSNPFFTTE
+240 KGGSSTLSNPFFTTE

-314 IIKSLKDTGKGA
+314 IIKSLKNTGKGA

-331 GVLFRGNAEGVIRKN
+331 GVLFRGNAEGAIRKN
-346 LLMKGYIKGVIGLAP
+346 LLLKGYIKGVIGLAP

-378 ENAHARKGVFMI
+378 ENAHARKGVFVI

-395 FKKDGNKNRLRDQ
+395 FKKDGNKNRLREQ

-448 ASKQELEKDLFAL
+448 ASQQELEKDLFAL
-461 INSPSYLPKNEIK
+461 INSHKASYLPKNEIK
-474 AYAPYFQVFKELKN
+474 AYAPYFRVFKELKN
-488 MLFKKSDKEGYYALK
+488 TLFKKSDKEGYYALK

-532 LELFTTFN
+532 LDLFETFN

-555 CSKVLKEFEKVG
+555 CQKVLKEFEKIE

-606 LNPLKDKNKK
+606 LNPIKDKNKK

-640 LIKQRFFE
+640 LIKQHFFE
-648 KETKELEALENA
+648 KEAKELEELENA

-700 DLEDKQILKTDL
+700 DLEDEK
-712 EDKQILKTDLEDK
+712 
-725 QILKTALEWLEAKNK
+725 ILKTALERLEAKNK

-746 KAYEELEL
+746 KAYEELES

-782 NALENKIQKRINAF
+782 NALENKIQKRTNAF
-796 ISTLNEIISSYSN
+796 TSALNEIISNYSN

>member
-40 YISDKAKN
+40 YISDKARN
-48 NMDSEIEVPQGCF
+48 NTDSAIEVPQGCF

-76 KLNKIIAKIAER
+76 KLNKIIAEIAKR
-88 NDLKGVIDSVDFNDN
+88 NELKGVIDSVDFNDN
-103 TKLGE
+103 TKPGE
-108 GKAMMDTLS
+108 GKAMIDTLS

-125 LSLGAHGALDDDLLG
+125 LSLGTHGALDDDLLG

-207 KGLTIYGQEKDIST
+207 NGLSIYGQEKDIST
-221 TALCKMNMILH
+221 TALCRMNMILH
-232 NSATADIA
+232 NSADADIA
-240 KGGFSTLSNPFFTTE
+240 KGGSSTLSNPFFIK
-255 NGMLKT
+255 NGMLQT

-287 QVINDSFNRFED
+287 QVINDRFNRFED

-346 LLMKGYIKGVIGLAP
+346 LLTKGYIKGVIGLAP

-378 ENAHARKGVFMI
+378 ENARARKGVFMI

-395 FKKDGNKNRLRDQ
+395 LKKDGNKNRLREQ

-441 LNIPRYI
+441 LNIARYI
-448 ASKQELEKDLFAL
+448 AAKQESEKDLFAL
-461 INSPSYLPKNEIK
+461 INSHKASYLPKNEIK

-488 MLFKKSDKEGYYALK
+488 TLFKKSDKEGYYALK
-503 TECENIKELI
+503 TECQNIKDLI
-513 TQSLEYQTFHASVL
+513 TQSSEYQAFHASVL
-527 SAFDR
+527 NAFDR
-532 LELFTTFN
+532 LNLFETFEN
-540 DLEPGFN
+540 LEPGFN

-555 CSKVLKEFEKVG
+555 CSKVLKEFEKVE

-589 WFLLSFNGFR
+589 WFLLSFNDFLN
-599 SAKELRK
+599 AKELRK

-648 KETKELEALENA
+648 KEAKELEQLENA
-660 LNEKEALLD
+660 LNEKEAD
-669 EFIEEHSNEEGLFD
+669 FEEFIEEHSNEEGLFYE
-683 GLKINESVLKK
+683 LKINESVLKK

-700 DLEDKQILKTDL
+700 DSEDKK
-712 EDKQILKTDLEDK
+712 
-725 QILKTALEWLEAKNK
+725 ILKTALELLEAKNK

-746 KAYEELEL
+746 KAHEELEL

-761 NLEINE
+761 NLKSGE
-767 IKDLIIKDKWLNSLK
+767 IKNLIIQDKWLKSLK
-782 NALENKIQKRINAF
+782 NALENKILKRINAF
-796 ISTLNEIISSYSN
+796 ASALNKIISSYSN

-821 ESKVLEHL
+821 ESKVLERL
-829 KDLGLMG
+829 KDLGVVV

>member
-1 MAIKKSELYSSLW
+1 
-14 AGADSL
+14 
-20 RGGMDASEYK
+20 MDASEYK

-40 YISDKAKN
+40 YISDKARSN
-48 NMDSEIEVPQGCF
+48 RDSEIEVPQGCF

-76 KLNKIIAKIAER
+76 KLNKIIAKIADR

-108 GKAMMDTLS
+108 GKAMIDTLS

-199 KASSLAGK
+199 KASSLAGE

-232 NSATADIA
+232 HSADADIA
-240 KGGFSTLSNPFFTTE
+240 KGGSSTLSNPLFTTE

-287 QVINDSFNRFED
+287 QVINDHFNRSED

-314 IIKSLKDTGKGA
+314 IIKSLKNTGKGA

-346 LLMKGYIKGVIGLAP
+346 LLTKGYIKGVIGLAP

-378 ENAHARKGVFMI
+378 ENARARKGVFLI

-448 ASKQELEKDLFAL
+448 AAKQESEKDLFAL
-461 INSPSYLPKNEIK
+461 INSHKASYLPKNEIEI
-474 AYAPYFQVFKELKN
+474 YAPYFKVFKELKN
-488 MLFKKSDKEGYYALK
+488 TLFKKSDKEGYYALK
-503 TECENIKELI
+503 TECENIKDLI
-513 TQSLEYQTFHASVL
+513 TQSSEFQAFHASVL
-527 SAFDR
+527 NAFDR
-532 LELFTTFN
+532 LNLFETFEN
-540 DLEPGFN
+540 LEPGFN

-555 CSKVLKEFEKVG
+555 CSKVLYEFEKVE
-567 ILDKYGVYQLFKD
+567 ILDKYGAYQLFKD

-648 KETKELEALENA
+648 KEVKELEELENA
-660 LNEKEALLD
+660 LNEKEAD
-669 EFIEEHSNEEGLFD
+669 YEEFIEEHSSEEGLFYE
-683 GLKINESVLKK
+683 LKINESVLKR

-700 DLEDKQILKTDL
+700 DLEDK
-712 EDKQILKTDLEDK
+712 E
-725 QILKTALEWLEAKNK
+725 ILKTALELLEAKNM

-761 NLEINE
+761 NLELSE
-767 IKDLIIKDKWLNSLK
+767 IKELIIQDKWLNSLK
-782 NALENKIQKRINAF
+782 TALENKIFKRTNAF
-796 ISTLNEIISSYSN
+796 ISALNGIIQTYSN
-809 SLLELDKEVKES
+809 SLLELDKEVKKS

>member
-48 NMDSEIEVPQGCF
+48 DPDSDIIVPQGCF

-76 KLNKIIAKIAER
+76 KLNKIIAKIAEP
-88 NDLKGVIDSVDFNDN
+88 NDLLKGAIDSVDFNDN

-108 GKAMMDTLS
+108 GKAMVDTLS
-117 NLVKIFAD
+117 NLVKIFAN

-171 SLLLGI
+171 SLLLEI
-177 DENTRQDKS
+177 DKNTRQDET

-199 KASSLAGK
+199 KASSLAGE

-221 TALCKMNMILH
+221 TALCKMNMVLH

-240 KGGFSTLSNPFFTTE
+240 KGGSSTLSNPHFLE

-261 FDYVVANPPF
+261 FNYVVANPPF

-287 QVINDSFNRFED
+287 QVIDDNFNRFED

-314 IIKSLKDTGKGA
+314 IIKSLKNTGKGA

-346 LLMKGYIKGVIGLAP
+346 ILMKGYIKGVIGLAP

-378 ENAHARKGVFMI
+378 ENARARKGVFMI

-395 FKKDGNKNRLRDQ
+395 FKKDGNKNRLREQ
-408 DVQKMIDTFNA
+408 DVQKMIDTFKA
-419 LKEIP
+419 KKEIP

-448 ASKQELEKDLFAL
+448 VAEQELEKDLFAL
-461 INSPSYLPKNEIK
+461 INSHKANYLPKSEIE
-474 AYAPYFQVFKELKN
+474 AYAPYFKVFKELKN
-488 MLFKKSDKEGYYALK
+488 TLFKQSDKEGYYALK
-503 TECENIKELI
+503 TECENIKDLI
-513 TQSLEYQTFHASVL
+513 TESLEYQTFHASVL
-527 SAFDR
+527 NAFDR
-532 LELFTTFN
+532 LDLFTTFN
-540 DLEPGFN
+540 GLEPGFN

-555 CSKVLKEFEKVG
+555 CSKVLQEFEKG
-567 ILDKYGVYQLFKD
+567 EILDQYGVYQLFKD

-589 WFLLSFNGFR
+589 WFLISLNGFE

-606 LNPLKDKNKK
+606 LIPLKDKNKK

-633 SDLIPKN
+633 SDLIPKD
-640 LIKQRFFE
+640 LIKQRFF
-648 KETKELEALENA
+648 KEESNMLEELENA
-660 LNEKEALLD
+660 LNESVAIYE
-669 EFIEEHSNEEGLFD
+669 EFIEEHSNEEGLFYE
-683 GLKINESVLKK
+683 LKVNESVLKK

-700 DLEDKQILKTDL
+700 DPED
-712 EDKQILKTDLEDK
+712 E
-725 QILKTALEWLEAKNK
+725 QILKTALELLEAKNK
-740 ALKMKN
+740 VQKAKN
-746 KAYEELEL
+746 KADEELEL

-761 NLEINE
+761 KLEIEE
-767 IKDLIIKDKWLNSLK
+767 IKDLIIKDKWLKRLK
-782 NALENKIQKRINAF
+782 NALEDKILKRINAF
-796 ISTLNEIISSYSN
+796 SSALNEIIANYSN

-829 KDLGLMG
+829 KDLEIVV

>member
-48 NMDSEIEVPQGCF
+48 NNFSEIEVPQGCF

-76 KLNKIIAKIAER
+76 KLNKIIAKIAKR
-88 NDLKGVIDSVDFNDN
+88 NDLEGVIDSVDFNDN

-125 LSLGAHGALDDDLLG
+125 LSLGTHGALDDDLLG

-240 KGGFSTLSNPFFTTE
+240 KGGSSTLSNPLFIE

-287 QVINDSFNRFED
+287 QVINDRFNRFED

-314 IIKSLKDTGKGA
+314 IIKSLKNTGKGA

-378 ENAHARKGVFMI
+378 ENARARKGVFMI

-419 LKEIP
+419 YKL
-424 YYSKM
+424 
-429 VSLEEISANDYN
+429 
-441 LNIPRYI
+441 
-448 ASKQELEKDLFAL
+448 DLF
-461 INSPSYLPKNEIK
+461 ET
-474 AYAPYFQVFKELKN
+474 FEHLK
-488 MLFKKSDKEGYYALK
+488 
-503 TECENIKELI
+503 
-513 TQSLEYQTFHASVL
+513 
-527 SAFDR
+527 
-532 LELFTTFN
+532 
-540 DLEPGFN
+540 PGFN

-555 CSKVLKEFEKVG
+555 CQKVLKEFEKVE

-589 WFLLSFNGFR
+589 WFLLSFNGFI
-599 SAKELRK
+599 SAKNLRELT
-606 LNPLKDKNKK
+606 PLKDKNKK

-633 SDLIPKN
+633 SDLIPKH

-648 KETKELEALENA
+648 QEAKELEELENA
-660 LNEKEALLD
+660 LNEKEANFE
-669 EFIEEHSNEEGLFD
+669 EFIEEHSNEEGLFYE
-683 GLKINESVLKK
+683 LKINESVLKK

-700 DLEDKQILKTDL
+700 DLEDKK
-712 EDKQILKTDLEDK
+712 
-725 QILKTALEWLEAKNK
+725 ILKTALEWLEAKNK

-746 KAYEELEL
+746 KAHEELEL

-761 NLEINE
+761 NLELGE
-767 IKDLIIKDKWLNSLK
+767 IKDLIIQDKWLNSLK

-796 ISTLNEIISSYSN
+796 ISALNGIIQTYSN

>member
-40 YISDKAKN
+40 YISDKARN
-48 NMDSEIEVPQGCF
+48 NNFSEIEVPQGCF

-76 KLNKIIAKIAER
+76 KLNKIIAKIAKR
-88 NDLKGVIDSVDFNDN
+88 NELEGVIDSVDFNDN

-125 LSLGAHGALDDDLLG
+125 LSLGTHGALDDDLLG

-199 KASSLAGK
+199 KASSLAGE

-240 KGGFSTLSNPFFTTE
+240 KGGSSTLSNPLFTTE

-287 QVINDSFNRFED
+287 QVIDDRFNRFED

-314 IIKSLKDTGKGA
+314 IIKSLKNTGKGA

-331 GVLFRGNAEGVIRKN
+331 GVLFRGNAESAIRKN
-346 LLMKGYIKGVIGLAP
+346 LLLKGYIKGVIGLAP

-378 ENAHARKGVFMI
+378 ENARTRKGVFMI

-419 LKEIP
+419 YKEIP

-448 ASKQELEKDLFAL
+448 AAKQESEKDLFAL
-461 INSPSYLPKNEIK
+461 INSHKASYLPKNEIE
-474 AYAPYFQVFKELKN
+474 AYAPYFRVFKELKN
-488 MLFKKSDKEGYYALK
+488 TLFKKSDKEGYYALK

-513 TQSLEYQTFHASVL
+513 IQSLEYQTFHASVL
-527 SAFDR
+527 NAFDR
-532 LELFTTFN
+532 LELSTTFN
-540 DLEPGFN
+540 SLEPGFN

-555 CSKVLKEFEKVG
+555 CSKVLYEFEKVE

-589 WFLLSFNGFR
+589 WFLLSFNGFL
-599 SAKELRK
+599 SAKELRE
-606 LNPLKDKNKK
+606 LTPLKDKNKK

-648 KETKELEALENA
+648 KEAKELEELENA
-660 LNEKEALLD
+660 LNEKEAD
-669 EFIEEHSNEEGLFD
+669 FEEFIEEHSNEEGLFD

-700 DLEDKQILKTDL
+700 DLEDKK
-712 EDKQILKTDLEDK
+712 
-725 QILKTALEWLEAKNK
+725 ILKTALEWLEAKNK

-761 NLEINE
+761 NLELGE
-767 IKDLIIKDKWLNSLK
+767 IKDLIIKDKWLKSLK
-782 NALENKIQKRINAF
+782 NALENKIQKRINALT
-796 ISTLNEIISSYSN
+796 SALNGIIQTYSN

-829 KDLGLMG
+829 KDLGIVV

>member
-40 YISDKAKN
+40 YISDKARNDAKN
-48 NMDSEIEVPQGCF
+48 NTYSEIEVPQGCF

-76 KLNKIIAKIAER
+76 KLNKIIAEIAEQ

-108 GKAMMDTLS
+108 GKAMIDTLS

-199 KASSLAGK
+199 KASSLAGE

-232 NSATADIA
+232 HSADADIA
-240 KGGFSTLSNPFFTTE
+240 KGGSSTLSNPLFTTE

-287 QVINDSFNRFED
+287 QVINDRFNRFED

-346 LLMKGYIKGVIGLAP
+346 LLTKGYIKGVIGLAP

-378 ENAHARKGVFMI
+378 ENARARKGVFLI

-395 FKKDGNKNRLRDQ
+395 FKKDGNKNRLREQ

-441 LNIPRYI
+441 LNIARYI
-448 ASKQELEKDLFAL
+448 AAKQESEKDLFAL
-461 INSPSYLPKNEIK
+461 INSHKASYLPKNEIK

-488 MLFKKSDKEGYYALK
+488 TLFKKSDKEGYYALK
-503 TECENIKELI
+503 TECQNIKDLI
-513 TQSLEYQTFHASVL
+513 TQSSEFQAFHASVL
-527 SAFDR
+527 NAFDR
-532 LELFTTFN
+532 LNLFETF
-540 DLEPGFN
+540 DHLEPGFN

-555 CSKVLKEFEKVG
+555 CSRVLKEFEKVG

-589 WFLLSFNGFR
+589 WFLLSFNGFE

-648 KETKELEALENA
+648 KETKELEELENA

-700 DLEDKQILKTDL
+700 DLEDK
-712 EDKQILKTDLEDK
+712 EV
-725 QILKTALEWLEAKNK
+725 LKTALERLEAKNK

-796 ISTLNEIISSYSN
+796 ISALNEIISSYSN

>member
-40 YISDKAKN
+40 YISDKARSN
-48 NMDSEIEVPQGCF
+48 TDSEIEVPEGCF
-61 YEDILALEGDKEIGD
+61 YEYILALEGDKEIGD

-232 NSATADIA
+232 HSADADIA
-240 KGGFSTLSNPFFTTE
+240 KGGSSTLSNPFFIK
-255 NGMLKT
+255 NGMLQT

-287 QVINDSFNRFED
+287 QVINDHFNRFED

-314 IIKSLKDTGKGA
+314 IIKSLNPTGKGA

-346 LLMKGYIKGVIGLAP
+346 LLLKGYIKGVIGLAP

-419 LKEIP
+419 YKEIP

-448 ASKQELEKDLFAL
+448 AAKQESEKDLFAL
-461 INSPSYLPKNEIK
+461 INSHKASYLPKNEIE
-474 AYAPYFQVFKELKN
+474 AYDPYFQVFKELKN
-488 MLFKKSDKEGYYALK
+488 TLFKKSDKEGYYALK
-503 TECENIKELI
+503 TECENIKDYI
-513 TQSLEYQTFHASVL
+513 TQSSEFQTFHASVL

-532 LELFTTFN
+532 LDLFETF
-540 DLEPGFN
+540 DHLEPGFN

-555 CSKVLKEFEKVG
+555 CQKVLYEFEKG
-567 ILDKYGVYQLFKD
+567 EILDKYGVYQLFKD

-589 WFLLSFNGFR
+589 WFLISFNGFEG
-599 SAKELRK
+599 AKELRK
-606 LNPLKDKNKK
+606 LTPLKDKNKK
-616 ANYLEEPDFVI
+616 ANYLEEPDFII
-627 QKTYYK
+627 QKTHYK

-660 LNEKEALLD
+660 LNEKEALLN
-669 EFIEEHSNEEGLFD
+669 EFIEEHSNEEGLFYE
-683 GLKINESVLKK
+683 LKINESVLKK

-700 DLEDKQILKTDL
+700 DSEDK
-712 EDKQILKTDLEDK
+712 E
-725 QILKTALEWLEAKNK
+725 ILKTALEYLEAKNK

-746 KAYEELEL
+746 KAHEELEL

-761 NLEINE
+761 NLELNE
-767 IKDLIIKDKWLNSLK
+767 IKDLIIQDKWLNSLK
-782 NALENKIQKRINAF
+782 NALENKILKRTNAF
-796 ISTLNEIISSYSN
+796 ISALNEIIQTYSN

>member
-40 YISDKAKN
+40 YISDKARNDAKN
-48 NMDSEIEVPQGCF
+48 NTDSEIEVPEGCF

-76 KLNKIIAKIAER
+76 KLNKIIAKIAEQ

-108 GKAMMDTLS
+108 GKAMMDALS

-207 KGLTIYGQEKDIST
+207 NGLTIYGQEKDIST
-221 TALCKMNMILH
+221 RALCKMNTILH
-232 NSATADIA
+232 NSADADIA
-240 KGGFSTLSNPFFTTE
+240 KGGFSTLSNPLFTTE

-287 QVINDSFNRFED
+287 QVINDRFNRFED

-314 IIKSLKDTGKGA
+314 IIKSLKNTGKGA

-346 LLMKGYIKGVIGLAP
+346 LLLKGYIKGVIGLAP

-378 ENAHARKGVFMI
+378 ENARARKGVFLI

-395 FKKDGNKNRLRDQ
+395 FKKDGNKNRLREQ

-424 YYSKM
+424 HYSKM

-448 ASKQELEKDLFAL
+448 AAKQESEKDLFAL
-461 INSPSYLPKNEIK
+461 INSHKASYLPKNEIE
-474 AYAPYFQVFKELKN
+474 AYAPYFKVFKELKN
-488 MLFKKSDKEGYYALK
+488 TLFKKSDKEGYYALK

-513 TQSLEYQTFHASVL
+513 TQSLEFQTFHASVL

-532 LELFTTFN
+532 LDLFETFN
-540 DLEPGFN
+540 HLEPGFN

-555 CSKVLKEFEKVG
+555 CSKVLKEFEKIE

-599 SAKELRK
+599 STKELRK
-606 LNPLKDKNKK
+606 LTPLKDKNKK

-648 KETKELEALENA
+648 KEAKELEGLENA
-660 LNEKEALLD
+660 LNEKEALLN

-683 GLKINESVLKK
+683 GLKINESALKK

-700 DLEDKQILKTDL
+700 DSEDKK
-712 EDKQILKTDLEDK
+712 
-725 QILKTALEWLEAKNK
+725 ILKTALELLEAKNK

-761 NLEINE
+761 NLELGE
-767 IKDLIIKDKWLNSLK
+767 IKDLIIQDKWLNSLK

-796 ISTLNEIISSYSN
+796 ISALNEIISSYSN

-829 KDLGLMG
+829 KDLGIVV

>member
-20 RGGMDASEYK
+20 RGGMDTSEYK

-40 YISDKAKN
+40 YISDKARN
-48 NMDSEIEVPQGCF
+48 NNFSEIEVPQGCF

-76 KLNKIIAKIAER
+76 KLNKIIAKIAKR
-88 NDLKGVIDSVDFNDN
+88 NDLEGVIDSVDFNDN

-108 GKAMMDTLS
+108 GKAMIDTLS

-125 LSLGAHGALDDDLLG
+125 LSLGAHGALGDDLLG

-177 DENTRQDKS
+177 NESTKQDKS
-186 IYDPTCGSGSLLL
+186 IYDPTCGSSSLLL

-221 TALCKMNMILH
+221 TALCRMNMILH
-232 NSATADIA
+232 NSTGADIA
-240 KGGFSTLSNPFFTTE
+240 KGGSSTLSNPLFIK
-255 NGMLKT
+255 NGMLQT

-314 IIKSLKDTGKGA
+314 IIKSLKSTGKGA

-346 LLMKGYIKGVIGLAP
+346 LLLKGYIKGVIGLAP

-378 ENAHARKGVFMI
+378 ENARARKGVFLI

-395 FKKDGNKNRLRDQ
+395 FKKDGNKNRLREQ

-441 LNIPRYI
+441 LNIARYI
-448 ASKQELEKDLFAL
+448 AAKQESEKDLFAL
-461 INSPSYLPKNEIK
+461 INSHKASYLPKNEIE
-474 AYAPYFQVFKELKN
+474 AYAPYFRVFKELKN
-488 MLFKKSDKEGYYALK
+488 TLFKKSDKEGYYALK
-503 TECENIKELI
+503 TECENIKDYI

-527 SAFDR
+527 DAFDR
-532 LELFTTFN
+532 LDLFETFN
-540 DLEPGFN
+540 HLEPGFN

-555 CSKVLKEFEKVG
+555 CSKVLKEFEKVE

-599 SAKELRK
+599 SAKKLRELT
-606 LNPLKDKNKK
+606 PLKDKNKK

-627 QKTYYK
+627 QKTHYK
-633 SDLIPKN
+633 SDLIPKH

-648 KETKELEALENA
+648 KEAKELEELENA

-700 DLEDKQILKTDL
+700 DLEDKK
-712 EDKQILKTDLEDK
+712 
-725 QILKTALEWLEAKNK
+725 ILKTALEWLEAKNK

-746 KAYEELEL
+746 KAHEELEL

-767 IKDLIIKDKWLNSLK
+767 IKDLIIQDKWLNSLK
-782 NALENKIQKRINAF
+782 NALENKILKRINALT
-796 ISTLNEIISSYSN
+796 SALNGIIQTYSN

>member
-40 YISDKAKN
+40 YISDKARN
-48 NMDSEIEVPQGCF
+48 NNFSEIEVPQGCF

-76 KLNKIIAKIAER
+76 KLNKIIAKIAEQ

-108 GKAMMDTLS
+108 GKAMIDTLS

-177 DENTRQDKS
+177 DENTKQYKS

-199 KASSLAGK
+199 KASSLAGE
-207 KGLTIYGQEKDIST
+207 KGLSIYGQEKDIST
-221 TALCKMNMILH
+221 TALCRMNMILH
-232 NSATADIA
+232 NSADADIA
-240 KGGFSTLSNPFFTTE
+240 KGGSSTLSNPSFIE

-331 GVLFRGNAEGVIRKN
+331 GVLFRGNAEGAIRKN
-346 LLMKGYIKGVIGLAP
+346 LLTKGYIKSVIGLAP

-378 ENAHARKGVFMI
+378 ENARARKGVFLI

-395 FKKDGNKNRLRDQ
+395 FKKDGNKNRLREQ

-419 LKEIP
+419 YKEIP

-448 ASKQELEKDLFAL
+448 AAKPESEKDLFAL
-461 INSPSYLPKNEIK
+461 INSHKASYLPKNEIK
-474 AYAPYFQVFKELKN
+474 AYAPYFQVFKEFKN
-488 MLFKKSDKEGYYALK
+488 TLFKKSDKEGYYALK
-503 TECENIKELI
+503 TECENIKDYI
-513 TQSLEYQTFHASVL
+513 TQSSEYQTFHASVL

-532 LELFTTFN
+532 LDLLTTFN
-540 DLEPGFN
+540 DLEPGN

-555 CSKVLKEFEKVG
+555 CSKVLKEFEKVE

-589 WFLLSFNGFR
+589 WFLLSFNGFG
-599 SAKELRK
+599 SAKELRE
-606 LNPLKDKNKK
+606 LTPLKDKNKK

-648 KETKELEALENA
+648 KETKELEELENA
-660 LNEKEALLD
+660 LNEKEVNFE
-669 EFIEEHSNEEGLFD
+669 EFIEEHSGEEGLFYE
-683 GLKINESVLKK
+683 LKINESVLKK

-700 DLEDKQILKTDL
+700 DS
-712 EDKQILKTDLEDK
+712 EDK
-725 QILKTALEWLEAKNK
+725 QILKTALELLEAKNK

-761 NLEINE
+761 NLELNE
-767 IKDLIIKDKWLNSLK
+767 IKDLIIQDKWLKSLK
-782 NALENKIQKRINAF
+782 NALENKILKRINAF
-796 ISTLNEIISSYSN
+796 TSALNEIIQTYSN

>member
-48 NMDSEIEVPQGCF
+48 NNFSEIEVPQGCF

-108 GKAMMDTLS
+108 GKAMTDTLS

-240 KGGFSTLSNPFFTTE
+240 KGGFSTLSNPFFIK
-255 NGMLKT
+255 NGMLQT

-314 IIKSLKDTGKGA
+314 IIKSLNPTGKGA

-331 GVLFRGNAEGVIRKN
+331 GVLFRGNAESVIRKN

-378 ENAHARKGVFMI
+378 ENARARKGVFMI

-419 LKEIP
+419 YKEIP

-429 VSLEEISANDYN
+429 VSLEEISLNDYN

-461 INSPSYLPKNEIK
+461 INSHKASYLPKNEIK
-474 AYAPYFQVFKELKN
+474 AYDPYFQVFKELKN
-488 MLFKKSDKEGYYALK
+488 TLFKKSDKEGYYALK
-503 TECENIKELI
+503 TECENIKDYI
-513 TQSLEYQTFHASVL
+513 TQSSEFQTFHASVL
-527 SAFDR
+527 STFDR
-532 LELFTTFN
+532 LDLFETFN

-555 CSKVLKEFEKVG
+555 CSKVLKEFEKVE

-589 WFLLSFNGFR
+589 WFLLSFNGFI

-616 ANYLEEPDFVI
+616 ANYLEEPDFII

-633 SDLIPKN
+633 SDLIPKH

-648 KETKELEALENA
+648 KETKELEELENA

-700 DLEDKQILKTDL
+700 DLEDKQILKT
-712 EDKQILKTDLEDK
+712 
-725 QILKTALEWLEAKNK
+725 ALEWLEAKNK

-746 KAYEELEL
+746 KAYEKLEL

-761 NLEINE
+761 NLELGE
-767 IKDLIIKDKWLNSLK
+767 IKVLIIQDKWLNSLK
-782 NALENKIQKRINAF
+782 NALENKILKRINAF
-796 ISTLNEIISSYSN
+796 TSTLNEIISSYSN

>member
-48 NMDSEIEVPQGCF
+48 NNFSEIEVPQGCF

-108 GKAMMDTLS
+108 GKAMIDTLS

-125 LSLGAHGALDDDLLG
+125 LSLGAHGALGDDLLG

-221 TALCKMNMILH
+221 TALCRINMFLH
-232 NSATADIA
+232 NAPGHKIA
-240 KGGFSTLSNPFFTTE
+240 KGGFSTLSNPLFTTE

-287 QVINDSFNRFED
+287 QVINDNFNRFED

-331 GVLFRGNAEGVIRKN
+331 GVLFRGNAEGAIRKN

-378 ENAHARKGVFMI
+378 ENVHARKGVFMI

-395 FKKDGNKNRLRDQ
+395 FKKNGNKNRLRDQ

-429 VSLEEISANDYN
+429 ISLEEISANDYN
-441 LNIPRYI
+441 LNIARYI
-448 ASKQELEKDLFAL
+448 SAKQESEKDLFAL
-461 INSPSYLPKNEIK
+461 INSHKASYLPKNEIE
-474 AYAPYFQVFKELKN
+474 AYDPYFRVFKELKN
-488 MLFKKSDKEGYYALK
+488 TLFKKSDKEGYYALK
-503 TECENIKELI
+503 TECENIKESI
-513 TQSLEYQTFHASVL
+513 IQSLEYQIFHASVL

-532 LELFTTFN
+532 LDLFETFEH
-540 DLEPGFN
+540 LEPGFN

-555 CSKVLKEFEKVG
+555 CSKVLKEFEKIE

-599 SAKELRK
+599 SAKELRE
-606 LNPLKDKNKK
+606 LTPLKDKNKK

-648 KETKELEALENA
+648 KETKELEELENA

-669 EFIEEHSNEEGLFD
+669 EFIEEHSNEEGLFYE
-683 GLKINESVLKK
+683 LKINESVLKK

-700 DLEDKQILKTDL
+700 DLEDKK
-712 EDKQILKTDLEDK
+712 
-725 QILKTALEWLEAKNK
+725 ILKTALELLEAKNK

-782 NALENKIQKRINAF
+782 NALENKILKRINAF
-796 ISTLNEIISSYSN
+796 TSALNEIIQTYSN